1 MPSPENF
8 YQGGKDVFLAKVRAD
23 FDAIEEQ
30 STKSLD
36 ALSNY
41 SLIGSDPD
49 AMSLFTR
56 VSENDTAVWRHI
68 GTTGVTNQG
77 HRQAGGNYP
86 RAQFIRTWETAVHDP
101 DEQDAN
107 SFVVPEER
115 EMKEARAYS
124 NALNRA
130 KKVLNKMVRTNLE
143 DPFEVFNLAFSAP
156 ADHPTRFFVR
166 GNMGLDGNNTPLN
179 ERLVST
185 QHARADAG
193 ATQSNAINSGGN
205 ARAFSGDAFWA
216 GMEQGATIKDDVGE
230 SFPVF
235 GGRVTLMVP
244 PANGYVKEANELNQS
259 QYEPATD
266 QNQINV
272 INGLMAKIVSTPSL
286 LRSKYVSSVANN
298 TQWFM
303 VDEGNRDPE
312 VGAGLVMVDFVPMST
327 NVYRDQDVDS
337 VVYTAKQ
344 EKVYGFADWRC
355 VLGSNGT
362 GTSYTD

>member
-1 MPSPENF
+1 MSTPENF
-8 YQGGKDVFLAKVRAD
+8 YQGNKDVFLSKVRAD

-30 STKSLD
+30 STKSLM

-49 AMSLFTR
+49 TMTLFTK
-56 VSENDTAVWRHI
+56 VNENDTAVWRHV
-68 GTTGVTNQG
+68 GTTGVNKQG
-77 HRQAGGNYP
+77 KRQAGGNYP

-115 EMKEARAYS
+115 EMKEARAYAT
-124 NALNRA
+124 ALNRA

-185 QHARADAG
+185 QHARADGG
-193 ATQSNAINSGGN
+193 ATQSNALNASGN
-205 ARAFSGDAFWA
+205 ARPFSADAFWA
-216 GMEQGATIKDDVGE
+216 AMEQGATIQDDVGE
-230 SFPVF
+230 SYPVF
-235 GGRVTLMVP
+235 GGRVTLLVP
-244 PANGYVKEANELNQS
+244 PANGYVKEANELNAS
-259 QYEPATD
+259 QYEPGTD

-272 INGLMAKIVSTPSL
+272 INGLMAKIISTPSL
-286 LRSKYVSSVANN
+286 LRSKYVSAVANN

-303 VDEGNRDPE
+303 VDESSRDAE
-312 VGAGLVMVDFVPMST
+312 IGTGLVSIDFVPMST

-344 EKVYGFADWRC
+344 EKVYGFGEWRC

-362 GTSYTD
+362 GSAYSS